1 MAKLYLVLPLL
12 GILIAASGAT
22 CNTDATLRTVATNE
36 VAGKSIGR
44 RTRSLLQTGSGSKTP
59 SPPPAEDYAAP
70 GAGPDIE
77 YDSPSPDTEYGSP
90 SPGPVN
96 ANTAPAYAPT
106 PAALPPTS
114 TVPAPL
120 KPAIIPPLDVTGTGT
135 VKAPPA
141 QAPAPASS
149 AGGLFPGAIAGIVIA
164 VVAGLGGTKSH
175 QIIFLFVFL
184 PTVLV

>member
-1 MAKLYLVLPLL
+1 MVKLYLVLL
-12 GILIAASGAT
+12 GILMAASGAT

-44 RTRSLLQTGSGSKTP
+44 RTRSLLQTGAGSKTP
-59 SPPPAEDYAAP
+59 SPDYA
-70 GAGPDIE
+70 
-77 YDSPSPDTEYGSP
+77 SPSPSMDYESP
-90 SPGPVN
+90 SPSTDYESPSPVN
-96 ANTAPAYAPT
+96 ANTAPAFAPT
-106 PAALPPTS
+106 PVALPPKSPIT
-114 TVPAPL
+114 APL